1 MKSRRKTKPTP
12 RARGTRKGKPAV
24 RRKTVRAALPA
35 AGASD
40 PLDDFILSVARGLNL
55 TIDNAW
61 MPGVRANLKLT
72 LTLGA
77 QVGEFVLPDDAEPA
91 PVFRA

>member
-1 MKSRRKTKPTP
+1 MKARRKSKS
-12 RARGTRKGKPAV
+12 AKGKSAV

-40 PLDDFILSVARGLNL
+40 PLDDFILSAARGLNL

-72 LTLGA
+72 LMLGA